1 MKLQLTKRA
10 PGKRS
15 EVNALRRQGNIPAV
29 LYGNGN
35 ETETAAL
42 KGPEWAA
49 LMRAL
54 PAGRLS
60 TTVFEINFDG
70 KTHRALVKDIQYHVV
85 SYAVEHI
92 DFHLISDKHPVDV
105 QVPIEVVGSQDSPGV
120 KLGGKFRQT
129 LRSVRVRC
137 KSGRHIPGAFSV
149 RADDLNIGQSKRIQD
164 VAFPEDVK
172 PLDKLEE
179 VVAVVAKV

>member
-15 EVNALRRQGNIPAV
+15 EVNALRREGNIPAV
-29 LYGNGN
+29 LYGCGN
-35 ETETAAL
+35 ETETVAL
-42 KGPEWAA
+42 KGNEWAA
-49 LMRAL
+49 LMRSL

-60 TTVFEINFDG
+60 TQIFELSHGG
-70 KTHRALVKDIQYHVV
+70 KTHRALVKEIQYHPV

-92 DFHLISDKHPVDV
+92 DFHLLSDQHPVDV
-105 QVPIEVVGSQDSPGV
+105 QVPIEVSGAVEAPGV
-120 KLGGKFRQT
+120 KLGGKFRQI

-137 KSGRHIPGAFSV
+137 KSGRTIPSSFTLRV
-149 RADDLNIGQSKRIQD
+149 DDLNIGQSKKLSD
-164 VAFPEDVK
+164 LSLPADVK
-172 PLDKLEE
+172 ALDKVEE